1 MNKKTINLLIFT
13 PILVVSLIAA
23 YWIGNRIYQGHIE
36 AQKIKVADKE
46 VILKLQKIRIAQGAY
61 LKINGKYANDWD
73 SLVTFIQEG
82 NFYNVIK
89 TEEQKKVEGRDTL
102 IVEFDTLSVVPVFDS
117 LKMDLGYQTKE
128 EVKTLNVV
136 PISDTI
142 FTLRADVLYN
152 GLNVCE
158 VRDPKPINPRRQEK
172 GDLRALQIG
181 SLEISTLQGNWE

>member
-117 LKMDLGYQTKE
+117 LKTDLGYQTKE